1 MSISIEAKEIL
12 ARVKDYRG
20 YTDMIFDLTVHLECT
35 DTETGS
41 KIGYQ
46 IFKEFD
52 TEFNYTPRKNK
63 FVPFDEITEE
73 QITSMVDTLI
83 AEERV
88 GGQIT
93 ITEWAEK
100 RFADIYAQPVYKP
113 FTFQIPSEP
122 VGVGTSPVL

>member
-1 MSISIEAKEIL
+1 MSILIEAKEIL
-12 ARVKDYRG
+12 ARVKDHRG
-20 YTDMIFDLTVHLECT
+20 YADMMFDLTVHLECT

-46 IFKEFD
+46 LIKQFD
-52 TEFNYTPRKNK
+52 TEIIYDENP

-73 QITSMVDTLI
+73 QITSLVNTLI
-83 AEERV
+83 EEERV

-100 RFADIYAQPVYKP
+100 RFADIYAQPVYKQ
-113 FTFQIPSEP
+113 FSFQIPPEP

>member
-46 IFKEFD
+46 IFKQFD
-52 TEFNYTPRKNK
+52 TEFNYTSKRN
-63 FVPFDEITEE
+63 PFISFDKITEE
-73 QITSMVDTLI
+73 QINSLVKKLI
-83 AEERV
+83 EEEKV
-88 GGQIT
+88 GGQLT
-93 ITEWAEK
+93 LQEWAEN
-100 RFADIYAQPVYKP
+100 RFADIYAQPVYKQ
-113 FTFQIPSEP
+113 FTFQIPAEP
-122 VGVGTSPVL
+122 VGVGTSPV

>member
-12 ARVKDYRG
+12 ARVKDHRG

-52 TEFNYTPRKNK
+52 TEFNYTPKRNP
-63 FVPFDEITEE
+63 FVPFAEIAEE
-73 QITSMVDTLI
+73 QITSLVNTLI
-83 AEERV
+83 EEERV

-100 RFADIYAQPVYKP
+100 RFADIYAQPVYKQ
-113 FTFQIPSEP
+113 FTFQVPPEP
-122 VGVGTSPVL
+122 VGTGVSPV